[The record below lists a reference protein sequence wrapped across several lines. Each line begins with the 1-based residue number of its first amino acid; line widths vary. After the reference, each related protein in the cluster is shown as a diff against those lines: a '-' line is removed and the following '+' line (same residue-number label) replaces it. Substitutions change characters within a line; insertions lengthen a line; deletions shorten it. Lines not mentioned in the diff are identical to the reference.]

1 MRFIKSVFL
10 TLIVILLCIII
21 IGSIVT
27 IVVIFHYLPN
37 LPDPST
43 LLHYS
48 PPVKT
53 TIYDTKGVPL
63 AELYAEKRVIVPI
76 SDIPKNLKD
85 AVVAI
90 EDERFYS
97 HTGID
102 VRGILR
108 ALYRDLTSGELKEG
122 ASTIT
127 QQLARTVFLTQ
138 EKTPSRKIME
148 MLLALRIETAL
159 SKEEIL
165 YLYLNLIYLG
175 EGCYGVESAA
185 RTYFGKHV
193 KDLNLPECALI
204 AGLIRGPE
212 IYSPFKNRELA
223 IKRQR
228 IVLEKMFELGFIT
241 EKEYNSAI
249 KSKLVFSENK
259 GTLWKAP
266 YFVDYVLN
274 IVKNDLGFTDVE
286 KDGLNIYTTL
296 DLNLQSLGEEILRD
310 TLTQSQSYRVSQGAL
325 IMLENRTGYI
335 RVMVGGRSYK
345 ESQFNRAVQA
355 FRQPGSAFKPF
366 VYTVAIEK
374 GWKPEDTIIDEKVSY
389 KVGNKWW
396 TPQNYDKTFR
406 GTISLKD
413 ALAYSIN
420 IPAVKLL
427 QQVGIDDVINQSI
440 KMGIPLDPQLD
451 RNLAIALGGLT
462 RGVTPLQLATAFS
475 VWANGGLLVKPI
487 AIKLIKDKDGNIV
500 YTSDIKSDRVM
511 DKNVADT
518 ITWMLE
524 NVIRY
529 GTGTRADCGY
539 PAAGKTGTTSDYR
552 DAWFVGFTKQFTTC
566 VWLGND
572 DNTPMKGVTGG
583 MFPAMA
589 WSRFMKGALAGL
601 PQMPLLENDLKK
613 EMIDSVK

>member
-1 MRFIKSVFL
+1 MRVLKTIFL
-10 TLIVILLCIII
+10 ILIVIILSLII
-21 IGSIVT
+21 IGSVLT

-53 TIYDTKGVPL
+53 TIYDAKGIPL
-63 AELYAEKRVIVPI
+63 AELYAEKRIIVPI

-102 VRGILR
+102 LRSIMR
-108 ALYRDLTSGELKEG
+108 ALYRDIISGELKEG

-127 QQLARTVFLTQ
+127 QQLARNVFLTQ

-148 MLLALRIETAL
+148 MLLALRIETTL

-165 YLYLNLIYLG
+165 YLYLNLIYFG

-193 KDLNLPECALI
+193 KDLNLAECALI

-212 IYSPFKNRELA
+212 IYSPFKDKELA
-223 IKRQR
+223 FKRQK
-228 IVLEKMFELGFIT
+228 IVLEKMLELGFIT
-241 EKEYNSAI
+241 EKEYNDALKTKI
-249 KSKLVFSENK
+249 IFSENK
-259 GTLWKAP
+259 GTIWRAP
-266 YFVDYVLN
+266 YFVDYVLG
-274 IVKNDLGFTDVE
+274 IVKNDLGFTNVE
-286 KDGLNIYTTL
+286 RDGLNIYTTL
-296 DLNLQSLGEEILRD
+296 DLKLQSLGEEVLKGTIE
-310 TLTQSQSYRVSQGAL
+310 QAQSYRISQGAL
-325 IMLENRTGYI
+325 VMIENKTGYI
-335 RVMVGGRSYK
+335 RVMVGGKSYK
-345 ESQFNRAVQA
+345 DSQFNRAVQA

-366 VYTVAIEK
+366 VYTVAIQK
-374 GWKPEDTIIDEKVSY
+374 GWKPEDTIVDEKISY

-406 GTISLKD
+406 GSISLKD

-420 IPAVKLL
+420 IPAVRLL
-427 QQVGIDDVINQSI
+427 EQVGIEDVINQSI
-440 KMGIPLDPQLD
+440 KMGIPLDLTAD

-462 RGVTPLQLATAFS
+462 RGVTPLQLVTAFS
-475 VWANGGLLVKPI
+475 VWANEGILIKPI
-487 AIKLIKDKDGNIV
+487 AIKLIKDRGGNII
-500 YTSDIKSDRVM
+500 YTSEIKSNRVM
-511 DKNVADT
+511 DKDVADT
-518 ITWMLE
+518 ITGMLE
-524 NVIRY
+524 NVIKY
-529 GTGTRADCGY
+529 GTGKRADCGY

-572 DNTPMKGVTGG
+572 DNTPMNGVTGG
-583 MFPAMA
+583 VFPAMA
-589 WSRFMKGALAGL
+589 WSRFMKGALVGL
-601 PQMPLLENDLKK
+601 PPIPLLEDNSKK
-613 EMIDSVK
+613 EMINIVK

>member
-374 GWKPEDTIIDEKVSY
+374 GWKPEDTIIEE
-389 KVGNKWW
+389 G
-396 TPQNYDKTFR
+396 
-406 GTISLKD
+406 
-413 ALAYSIN
+413 
-420 IPAVKLL
+420 KL
-427 QQVGIDDVINQSI
+427 QGR
-440 KMGIPLDPQLD
+440 K
-451 RNLAIALGGLT
+451 
-462 RGVTPLQLATAFS
+462 
-475 VWANGGLLVKPI
+475 
-487 AIKLIKDKDGNIV
+487 
-500 YTSDIKSDRVM
+500 
-511 DKNVADT
+511 
-518 ITWMLE
+518 
-524 NVIRY
+524 
-529 GTGTRADCGY
+529 
-539 PAAGKTGTTSDYR
+539 
-552 DAWFVGFTKQFTTC
+552 
-566 VWLGND
+566 
-572 DNTPMKGVTGG
+572 
-583 MFPAMA
+583 
-589 WSRFMKGALAGL
+589 
-601 PQMPLLENDLKK
+601 
-613 EMIDSVK
+613 

>member
-1 MRFIKSVFL
+1 
-10 TLIVILLCIII
+10 
-21 IGSIVT
+21 
-27 IVVIFHYLPN
+27 
-37 LPDPST
+37 
-43 LLHYS
+43 
-48 PPVKT
+48 
-53 TIYDTKGVPL
+53 
-63 AELYAEKRVIVPI
+63 
-76 SDIPKNLKD
+76 
-85 AVVAI
+85 
-90 EDERFYS
+90 
-97 HTGID
+97 
-102 VRGILR
+102 
-108 ALYRDLTSGELKEG
+108 
-122 ASTIT
+122 
-127 QQLARTVFLTQ
+127 
-138 EKTPSRKIME
+138 
-148 MLLALRIETAL
+148 
-159 SKEEIL
+159 
-165 YLYLNLIYLG
+165 
-175 EGCYGVESAA
+175 
-185 RTYFGKHV
+185 
-193 KDLNLPECALI
+193 
-204 AGLIRGPE
+204 
-212 IYSPFKNRELA
+212 
-223 IKRQR
+223 
-228 IVLEKMFELGFIT
+228 
-241 EKEYNSAI
+241 
-249 KSKLVFSENK
+249 
-259 GTLWKAP
+259 
-266 YFVDYVLN
+266 
-274 IVKNDLGFTDVE
+274 
-286 KDGLNIYTTL
+286 
-296 DLNLQSLGEEILRD
+296 
-310 TLTQSQSYRVSQGAL
+310 
-325 IMLENRTGYI
+325 
-335 RVMVGGRSYK
+335 
-345 ESQFNRAVQA
+345 
-355 FRQPGSAFKPF
+355 
-366 VYTVAIEK
+366 
-374 GWKPEDTIIDEKVSY
+374 
-389 KVGNKWW
+389 
-396 TPQNYDKTFR
+396 
-406 GTISLKD
+406 LKD